1 MKMNA
6 CRLKNGNYFCNG
18 LFAVAKPCHS
28 LVQSQGWPSVT
39 TAVLK
44 ALRLCA
50 VERKLR
56 MRFLL
61 LEDDLILGEGL
72 RDFLMAEA
80 HVVDW
85 FTRLVDAPYGRVP
98 EMELCNTLIDYAMAL
113 EGGKMSASEFDI
125 KRRQAQ
131 LDYARRKDAAG
142 TNVFVPA
149 SF

>member
-1 MKMNA
+1 MVRALCMA
-6 CRLKNGNYFCNG
+6 CTVLTLSSCADLRYREWE
-18 LFAVAKPCHS
+18 
-28 LVQSQGWPSVT
+28 QSARSKAEQGQMQWSEYY
-39 TAVLK
+39 
-44 ALRLCA
+44 RGC
-50 VERKLR
+50 
-56 MRFLL
+56 
-61 LEDDLILGEGL
+61 
-72 RDFLMAEA
+72 
-80 HVVDW
+80 